1 MLKKGLTPQNSGMFI
16 LLSRAWLPAVYLQAR
31 MLDFEW
37 AGYVL
42 YRTTDEYCTLILC
55 IYECIYKCIYTL
67 HGSMIQEYVDTSHII
82 DNILFILSIYTL
94 FGWWFGT
101 FVYVSHHIGNFI
113 IPTDFHSM
121 IFQRGCFF
129 QPPSSYYLGQPT
141 G

>member
-82 DNILFILSIYTL
+82 DNILSYIIYIHYLVGGLEHLFMFPIILGISSSQL
-94 FGWWFGT
+94 T
-101 FVYVSHHIGNFI
+101 FT
-113 IPTDFHSM
+113 P
-121 IFQRGCFF
+121 
-129 QPPSSYYLGQPT
+129 
-141 G
+141 